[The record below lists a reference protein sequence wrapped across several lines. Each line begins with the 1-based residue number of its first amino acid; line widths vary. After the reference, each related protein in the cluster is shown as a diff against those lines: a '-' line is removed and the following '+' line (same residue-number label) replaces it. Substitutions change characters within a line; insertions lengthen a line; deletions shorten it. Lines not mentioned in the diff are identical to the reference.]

1 MNRENETIEI
11 KRTKAFAS
19 LAHLDLGEVSGGAA
33 KRFFPVIVLG
43 VFFAVLILGLTSG
56 VVVYTSIS
64 QSAAQSDAQRQGASL
79 ISNAVRAN
87 DATNAIA
94 VGEGPEGRSLVIR
107 ETLNSGTYETRF
119 YLYQGEI
126 LQEYSIEDAAYTP
139 EKATVVMESTT
150 FDFKYSHGLL
160 TITTDDGASE
170 IALRSTQGGGYDA

>member
-19 LAHLDLGEVSGGAA
+19 LAHLDLKEDGGSGA
-33 KRFFPVIVLG
+33 KQFFPTIVLG
-43 VFFAVLILGLTSG
+43 VFFAVLLLGLASG

-64 QSAAQSDAQRQGASL
+64 QSTTQSDTQRQGAAL

-87 DATNAIA
+87 DASNAIA
-94 VGEGPEGRSLVIR
+94 VGEGPEGHSLVVR
-107 ETLNSGTYETRF
+107 EALNSGTYETRF
-119 YLYQGEI
+119 YLYQGKV

-139 EKATVVMESTT
+139 EKATVVLESNT

-160 TITTDDGASE
+160 TITTDDGTSE
-170 IALRSTQGGGYDA
+170 VALRSVQGGGSNV